1 MTVIIPAYNCNSTL
15 GRTLKSLVEQS
26 IKDFKVLIVDDCST
40 EDLFETI
47 NQYIAELNITVVK
60 TSCNQGCGGARQKGI
75 ETVGTNDDYIIF
87 VDADDILLPHAIE
100 TLKSAIKDKPDIVI
114 TPFLIQELTGNIR
127 PYRFFPQSSG
137 TFMAHGKA
145 YNTQFLQEQGIY
157 SPPELRYFFNDWFLN
172 KLALNCTQNI
182 KFLTTPVA
190 LYIKTP
196 NSATTKEGNREKYM
210 DEMRSMA
217 KKFLGVEMQ
226 KRNMFREPY
235 YWRNEERMI
244 YAFRVGRT
252 EQLQIIK
259 ELQNKYKI

>member
-15 GRTLKSLVEQS
+15 GRTLKSLMEQS

-40 EDLFETI
+40 EDLFEII
-47 NQYIAELNITVVK
+47 NNYTDILNITVVK
-60 TSCNQGCGGARQKGI
+60 TPYNQGCGGARQKGI
-75 ETVGTNDDYIIF
+75 ETVGTSDDYIIF
-87 VDADDILLPHAIE
+87 VDADDMLLPHAIE
-100 TLKSAIKDKPDIVI
+100 TLQSAIKDKPDIVI

-127 PYRFFPQSSG
+127 LYRFFPQGSG

-157 SPPELRYFFNDWFLN
+157 SPPELRYYFNDWFLN
-172 KLALNCTQNI
+172 KLALNCTQNV
-182 KFLTTPVA
+182 KFLTTPIA

-196 NSATTKEGNREKYM
+196 NSATTKEGNKEKYV

-217 KKFLGVEMQ
+217 KKILGVEMK
-226 KRNMFREPY
+226 KRNMPREPY

-244 YAFRVGRT
+244 RTFKQGRT
-252 EQLQIIK
+252 EQSQIIQ